1 MLRRA
6 PAALLLAFL
15 ALVTQGQSIV
25 TVAGGGT
32 VDGQKLSDILVNG
45 ASGVAFDAAGNL
57 LVTLSSGGQ
66 GLRVDAATGVVQA
79 GWGEGAG
86 GFTRRCRPGREMSPL
101 RRGRRLR

>member
-57 LVTLSSGGQ
+57 LVTLSSGGHV
-66 GLRVDAATGVVQA
+66 LRVDAATGVVKAVA
-79 GWGEGAG
+79 GDGAAGLTRG
-86 GFTRRCRPGREMSPL
+86 GGRGADVGARAAGS
-101 RRGRRLR
+101 G